1 MLLEDLPTELINTV
15 FFSCTSVPD
24 VLHLSSTCRRF
35 RKIYQASQKLPILSH
50 AIDAEFG
57 PIDDVIQLVTH
68 NDSQP
73 AQVRR
78 QVPWSMALL
87 AQILK
92 IGRVARKWEM
102 LYPLKKW
109 KVNFEDRRLLSA
121 EECFRLR
128 RAIYRL
134 WLYDRAFHNPRNSR
148 YTRLMRP
155 LMLERAA
162 LLHNWTT
169 AELLEIEDIRGVIRD
184 VLENNI
190 CPSNGT
196 IQRKFRKR
204 FPEPEAQQQLMFN
217 IHLNYPPPTAFQQHF
232 HTTHQVTAS
241 DRFLNKFLP
250 TPQHEPGAEGWGDEI
265 PHYYVVQDMM
275 KLDPGQIMWLKEN
288 APLKGQV
295 EGFVRGLGDWFDNNG
310 ETFGQTLDW
319 VLNERGVNA
328 QELKESIGLGQ
339 AGITKSLV
347 GRILPMD
354 GQ

>member
-1 MLLEDLPTELINTV
+1 MA
-15 FFSCTSVPD
+15 
-24 VLHLSSTCRRF
+24 STCWRF
-35 RKIYQASQKLPILSH
+35 RKIYSGSQKLPILSR
-50 AIDAEFG
+50 AIDAEYG

-78 QVPWSMALL
+78 QVPLSIALL

-92 IGRVARKWEM
+92 VGRVARKWEM

-109 KVNFEDRRLLSA
+109 KFNFEDRRLLSSD
-121 EECFRLR
+121 ECYRLR

-155 LMLERAA
+155 LMLDRAA

-169 AELLEIEDIRGVIRD
+169 AELLEIEDVRGVIRD
-184 VLENNI
+184 VLEHNI

-204 FPEPEAQQQLMFN
+204 FPESEPQQQLMFN
-217 IHLNYPPPTAFQQHF
+217 IHLNYPPPALLQQQQYF
-232 HTTHQVTAS
+232 HTTHHMTAN
-241 DRFLNKFLP
+241 DRYMTKLLP
-250 TPQHEPGAEGWGDEI
+250 TAYHEPGAEGWGDEI
-265 PHYYVVQDMM
+265 PHYYVVQDML

-295 EGFVRGLGDWFDNNG
+295 EGFVRGLGEWFDNNG

-319 VLNERGVNA
+319 VLRERGGDA
-328 QELKESIGLGQ
+328 QELKESIGFGE
-339 AGITKSLV
+339 AGIAVTQNLRV
-347 GRILPMD
+347 DR
-354 GQ
+354 Q